1 MPLIP
6 ALRADTGEFLQ
17 GQPGLLNEFQDDQ
30 LHGGAA
36 IREREVGVCAE
47 RQIEADKD
55 RERVETQRCR
65 RMKRIFEMTT
75 TNKRI
80 NPNLRLPKQI
90 ILGLNLIGGLFLY
103 MPGYDIYTYT
113 FYYLKEF

>member
-36 IREREVGVCAE
+36 IREREVGGVQ
-47 RQIEADKD
+47 RD
-55 RERVETQRCR
+55 R
-65 RMKRIFEMTT
+65 
-75 TNKRI
+75 
-80 NPNLRLPKQI
+80 
-90 ILGLNLIGGLFLY
+90 
-103 MPGYDIYTYT
+103 
-113 FYYLKEF
+113 

>member
-36 IREREVGVCAE
+36 IREREVGEGAE
-47 RQIEADKD
+47 RQRQTK

-75 TNKRI
+75 TNKRV
-80 NPNLRLPKQI
+80 NPNLRLPKQVI
-90 ILGLNLIGGLFLY
+90 SGLNLIGF
-103 MPGYDIYTYT
+103 DI
-113 FYYLKEF
+113 FAWI